1 MIPLR
6 VGTELEGPHKGKR
19 TLVLLTTA
27 HMTLEVVLPVVA
39 AKGVEHLWLE
49 RQPGEQFDW
58 SDVEDIL
65 DVTGLPATLLMLCDD
80 DVPVFSL
87 RERLAL
93 VLRVP
98 PAQRRAAVLAS
109 HLQVLSG
116 TGPFRGSE
124 LTIAGERPFNP
135 DDYAKDEVW
144 IP

>member
-1 MIPLR
+1 MIPMR

-27 HMTLEVVLPVVA
+27 HMNLESVLPVVGV
-39 AKGVEHLWLE
+39 KGVEHLWLE
-49 RQPGEQFDW
+49 RQPGEQFYW
-58 SDVEDIL
+58 SDVEDLL

-87 RERLAL
+87 RQRLAL

-98 PAQRRAAVLAS
+98 QAQRRAAAVAS

-116 TGPFRGSE
+116 TGPFRGAE
-124 LTIAGERPFNP
+124 LTVAGRREFNP
-135 DDYAKDEVW
+135 DEYAKDEVW